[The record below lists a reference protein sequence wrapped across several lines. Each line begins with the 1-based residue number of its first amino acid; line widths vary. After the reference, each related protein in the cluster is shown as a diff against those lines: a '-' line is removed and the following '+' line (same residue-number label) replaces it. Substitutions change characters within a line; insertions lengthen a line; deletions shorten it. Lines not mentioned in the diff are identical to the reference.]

1 MLKKISNNTKKAAT
15 RLDTNTIVKKLKTI
29 KSEFNLTRKYIN
41 DLRVILHKELNR
53 ELFIKFEGDDLRE
66 LVDDMLVHFRK
77 E

>member
-15 RLDTNTIVKKLKTI
+15 RLDTNTIVKKLKAI